1 MSKGILHEGLTRKN
15 PPQMAKGDPKSATS
29 YPSLDS
35 DTTRGS
41 TQPNQKPIPGRT
53 A

>member
-1 MSKGILHEGLTRKN
+1 MSKGILHEGLKRTN
-15 PPQMAKGDPKSATS
+15 PPQQAKGDPKSATS
-29 YPSLDS
+29 YSSLDS

-41 TQPNQKPIPGRT
+41 TQPNQKPLPGRT

>member
-1 MSKGILHEGLTRKN
+1 MGKGLLHEGLTRKN

-29 YPSLDS
+29 FGSLDS
-35 DTTRGS
+35 EATRSSTTS
-41 TQPNQKPIPGRT
+41 NQKPLGPRT